1 MPDLDAVLANDQ
13 TNLRTLI
20 SSAKEQGPIG
30 TKPIAVN
37 GQVRVIG
44 NAAAVGQPESRV
56 VNLLDTYVSK
66 NGEMAFRPSRRNAY
80 LVLCNDTRV
89 RGKIWHDDFKGA
101 LMRSQEE
108 YKDTDDTKL
117 QMWLEGIYGMRMSTG
132 TVSEVTRLVGE
143 EFARNPLHEYLESCQ
158 WDGVPR
164 IDHWLVRGAGALDT
178 PLVRSVGKRWLI
190 SAVARA
196 IQPGCKAD
204 TVLIFVGPQGAKK
217 STCFR
222 ALSGDEYFCDTPM
235 DIGSPNAYTQIRR
248 AWIYEVAELDSI
260 RRSANSATKAFLT
273 AQEDTYRPAYGRHA
287 VTTKRHCIFC
297 GTTNE
302 QSFISDMTG
311 SRRFWPVRVGVVDL
325 QWIKDNRDQLWAEAM
340 AAYKAGEIWWL
351 ENESETELQRVSEDY
366 RQIDPWQPMI
376 EEWLLN
382 KTDVTVTDV
391 MQGGLKLEPNQM
403 TKLAQMRVSDILRH
417 IGLVRVRKTI
427 YGNRCYVWQKE
438 NVTSSDEIH
447 DSDTF

>member
-1 MPDLDAVLANDQ
+1 MPDLDKVLANKEN
-13 TNLRTLI
+13 NLRTLI
-20 SSAKEQGPIG
+20 HTAKQQGPIG

-37 GQVRVIG
+37 GQMRVIG
-44 NAAAVGQPESRV
+44 NAAAVGQPESKV
-56 VNLLDTYVSK
+56 VNLLDTYVTK
-66 NGEMAFRPSRRNAY
+66 NGDMAFRPSRRNAY

-89 RGKIWHDDFKGA
+89 RGKIWHDDFKGT

-132 TVSEVTRLVGE
+132 TVSEVARLVGE
-143 EFARNPLHEYLESCQ
+143 EFSRNPLHEYLEGLQ
-158 WDGVPR
+158 WDGIPR
-164 IDHWLVRGAGALDT
+164 IDTWLIRGVGTIDTRLVRD
-178 PLVRSVGKRWLI
+178 VGKRWLI

-196 IQPGCKAD
+196 MQPGCKAD

-222 ALSGDEYFCDTPM
+222 ALCGDEYFCDTPM
-235 DIGSPNAYTQIRR
+235 DIGSPNAYSQIRR

-311 SRRFWPVRVGVVDL
+311 SRRFWPVRVGTVDL

-340 AAYKAGEIWWL
+340 AAYKRGEIWWL
-351 ENESETELQRVSEDY
+351 ENESESELQKISEDY

-376 EEWLLN
+376 EHWLVAKN
-382 KTDVTVTDV
+382 NVTVTEV
-391 MQGGLKLEPNQM
+391 MQEGLKLDPNQM
-403 TKLAQMRVSDILRH
+403 SKLAQMRVSDILRH
-417 IGLVRVRKTI
+417 LGLNRVRKTRL
-427 YGNRCYVWQKE
+427 GKRCYVWSRFDSKD
-438 NVTSSDEIH
+438 TDEEDEHI
-447 DSDTF
+447 DF